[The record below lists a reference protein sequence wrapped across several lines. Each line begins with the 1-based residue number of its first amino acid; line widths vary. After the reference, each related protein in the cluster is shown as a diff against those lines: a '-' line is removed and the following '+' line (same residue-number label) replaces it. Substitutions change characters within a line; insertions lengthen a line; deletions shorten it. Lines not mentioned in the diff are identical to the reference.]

1 MAQNTRERLVTVG
14 ADRFYQR
21 GFQAVGLD
29 EILDEVGITK
39 TAFYKHFE
47 SKDDLIVA
55 VLEHRDQQDMTEWA
69 AFFRDRGGDDPRQQ
83 LLAVFDLLYE
93 WFSQP
98 GFRGCLFMNASTE
111 FPDRNHP
118 IHQTAKQHGDKLQA
132 ELTRLAAA
140 AGAADA
146 DGLSRQVMLLV
157 TGAIAARHAG
167 GDPEAALLGKQ
178 TAELLVGRACG
189 DVPVAARR

>member
-39 TAFYKHFE
+39 TAFYKHFD

-55 VLEHRDQQDMTEWA
+55 VLEHRDRHDMTEWA
-69 AFFRDRGGDDPRQQ
+69 AFFRERGGDDPRRR

-118 IHQTAKQHGDKLQA
+118 IHQTARQHGENVQA
-132 ELTRLAAA
+132 ELTRLAKA
-140 AGAADA
+140 AGATDA
-146 DGLSRQVMLLV
+146 DGLARQLMLLV

-167 GDPEAALLGKQ
+167 GDPEAALLAKQ
-178 TAELLVGRACG
+178 TAELLVERACG
-189 DVPVAARR
+189 APRAAVR